1 MGYMWGIGEGWPEE
15 WSVGLVVPIMKKGE
29 REKVENY
36 RRVTLTQTAC

>member
-1 MGYMWGIGEGWPEE
+1 MGYMWGIGEGWLEE
-15 WSVGLVVPIMKKGE
+15 WSVGLIVSIMKKGD